1 MLFFCSL
8 PFFYFHLHSWVLLGT
23 KLHIPHNCLC
33 KIQCHFHVIRQWW
46 ILVHFSYFPLTCN
59 FTYHFIDGLVYQDPS
74 AIFHLFWYLLSC
86 FRVTFLSLECFFFL
100 FFFSAEHLLCRSPCS
115 SVSFRPLLMLFTLFS
130 YLTFT
135 SGLCYDLCLLAFAS
149 VEAKKKHLKTP
160 RLSGRVLAVWT
171 KVLSRKWRGKRC
183 QQVLK
188 FRAWMNWKDGDVESS
203 NKFICV
209 GLVLY
214 LVLYV
219 SHLNVNFHTFRQ
231 YAF

>member
-1 MLFFCSL
+1 MQFHL
-8 PFFYFHLHSWVLLGT
+8 PFYWWLGVSRS
-23 KLHIPHNCLC
+23 
-33 KIQCHFHVIRQWW
+33 F
-46 ILVHFSYFPLTCN
+46 CN
-59 FTYHFIDGLVYQDPS
+59 FSLILIPAQ
-74 AIFHLFWYLLSC
+74 LLQSN
-86 FRVTFLSLECFFFL
+86 FSQSWMFL
-100 FFFSAEHLLCRSPCS
+100 FLFFSAEHLLCRSPCS